1 MAMKSR
7 EIRLRCI
14 PQGLPGDGDFDI
26 AEVELAPPGAGE
38 LLVRNLWLTVDPYMR
53 GRMTGRD
60 SYVPAFRIGQ
70 TLEGGAIGRVVASG
84 GHAKFQVG
92 DLVRSSFGWRE
103 AFASDGKGLE
113 KIDANRGSVEA
124 FLGALGMPGLT
135 AYGGLLLH
143 GKPKAGETVFV
154 SGAAGAVGSIV
165 CQIAK
170 IKGCRVVAS
179 AGSPA
184 KTAWL
189 SEAAKVDATIDYH
202 ARPDLDAALAEAC
215 PDGIDIYFDN
225 VGGSHLEAAL
235 GRMRQNGRIVMCG
248 AISRYNDDRPAAGP
262 NNLFLAVARRLTLQG
277 FIVTDHWNLMPQFL
291 TEMGGWIAEG
301 RMHWHE
307 TIVEGIAAMP
317 GAFIG
322 LFRGDNLG
330 KMLVRLPD

>member
-1 MAMKSR
+1 M
-7 EIRLRCI
+7 
-14 PQGLPGDGDFDI
+14 
-26 AEVELAPPGAGE
+26 
-38 LLVRNLWLTVDPYMR
+38 RNLWLTVDPYMR

-60 SYVPAFRIGQ
+60 TYVPAFRIGQ
-70 TLEGGAIGRVVASG
+70 ALEGGAIGRVVASG

-103 AFASDGKGLE
+103 AFRSDGKGLE
-113 KIDANRGSVEA
+113 KIDASRGPVEA

-135 AYGGLLLH
+135 AYVGLLTH
-143 GKPKAGETVFV
+143 GRPKAGETVFV

-170 IKGCRVVAS
+170 IKGCRVVGS

-189 SEAAKVDATIDYH
+189 RDVAKVDATIDYR

-215 PDGIDIYFDN
+215 PEGIDIYFEN
-225 VGGSHLEAAL
+225 VGGAHLQAAL
-235 GRMRQNGRIVMCG
+235 AHMRQNGRIVMCG
-248 AISRYNDDRPAAGP
+248 AISRYNDERPQPGP
-262 NNLFLAVARRLTLQG
+262 DNLFLAVTRRLTLQG
-277 FIVTDHWNLMPQFL
+277 FIVSDHWNQMSQFL
-291 TEMGGWIAEG
+291 TEMGGWIAQG
-301 RMHWHE
+301 RMRWEE
-307 TIVEGIAAMP
+307 TIVEGLAAMP

-330 KMLVRLPD
+330 KMLVRLPE